1 MLETR
6 LARLDDAAAITELQ
20 IKSWRYRGINAVEL
34 DDSDEVKKSWEYAIA
49 SLQSTGRV
57 LVVESGVR
65 VVGFCAITTSEEFG
79 NSELV
84 ALEVDPDFRRE
95 GVATRL
101 MNAAADI
108 AARMNTDCIRA
119 WVSTSETAAQSLLA
133 GTGWRESGAKR
144 VTRTDGGTTDESSQA
159 GRERQESEWI
169 TFLID

>member
-6 LARLDDAAAITELQ
+6 LARIDDAGAITELQ

-57 LVVESGVR
+57 LVVEASER
-65 VVGFCAITTSEEFG
+65 LVGFCAITISEQSG
-79 NSELV
+79 YSEMV

-108 AARMNTDCIRA
+108 AARMNTDVIRA
-119 WVSTSETAAQSLLA
+119 WVEESETAAQSLLD
-133 GTGWRESGAKR
+133 GTGWQKSGAKR
-144 VTRTDGGTTDESSQA
+144 VIRTDGGTTDESSQA